1 MYISKINKMK
11 LEEIIADNE
20 EEELDIDDNSI
31 DGDKL
36 MIYGADLSD
45 DQFEQTFDPRSN

>member
-31 DGDKL
+31 DGSDS
-36 MIYGADLSD
+36 SD
-45 DQFEQTFDPRSN
+45 DQFEQTFAPTSN